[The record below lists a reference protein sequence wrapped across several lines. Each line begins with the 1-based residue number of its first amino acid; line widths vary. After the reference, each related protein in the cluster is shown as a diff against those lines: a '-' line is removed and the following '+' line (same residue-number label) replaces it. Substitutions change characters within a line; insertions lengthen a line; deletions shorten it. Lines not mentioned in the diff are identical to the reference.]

1 MSGTVTRVT
10 KDWADREFVEEI
22 QLSVLR
28 MAEFLNKFDN
38 TMRFRLSELNDKL
51 VSLERNLEFVDNAVK
66 FSKAGGSNV
75 QA

>member
-1 MSGTVTRVT
+1 MSATIKRVN

-38 TMRFRLSELNDKL
+38 TMHFRLSQLNDKL
-51 VSLERNLEFVDNAVK
+51 VSLERNLEFLDNAVK
-66 FSKAGGSNV
+66 FSKAGGNSV